1 MITVDFKLIK
11 NIRLHINRTEKQAEL
26 LSERK
31 KWMQLTSALNTL
43 EDTSWAVEFYIS
55 TDYPD
60 NMKGKYLY
68 TYGLLQALFVQ
79 MDAVKSIH
87 YSLFNTNLLFSPDY
101 PEALKVREMRND
113 VTGHPTNRKGNQ
125 FIHLAQCSMKKN
137 GFYYV
142 KYSSN
147 EDLKGTDIIDVDIFK
162 AIENVAKCVNETLAK
177 AVDAL
182 NIEFIEYINAHKE
195 RKMRE
200 IFNLLSYAEEKA
212 LLDEPMAEWGYK
224 DTKYMVERC
233 EDELKMRYGS
243 IDANDSYRYLLEEI
257 HELYDLIDNEVPQI
271 PVGIRKQSKK
281 YFLQCLFSKLEEL
294 KNYCEETDRYFEN
307 YGRDSFEDSTENLVI
322 FCGENELED

>member
-1 MITVDFKLIK
+1 MTITVDFRLIK
-11 NIRLHINRTEKQAEL
+11 SIRLHINRTEKQAEL

-60 NMKGKYLY
+60 NIKGKYLY

-87 YSLFNTNLLFSPDY
+87 DSLFGANLIFNPDY
-101 PEALKVREMRND
+101 PEAYKVREMRND
-113 VTGHPTNRKGNQ
+113 VTGHPTNRKGDQ
-125 FIHLAQCSMKKN
+125 FIHLAQCSMEKN
-137 GFYYV
+137 RFYYV

-147 EDLKGTDIIDVDIFK
+147 EGLKGSDVIDVDIFK
-162 AIENVAKCVNETLAK
+162 AIEDVAKCVNETLAK

-200 IFNLLSYAEEKA
+200 IFNLLDYAKEKA
-212 LLDEPMAEWGYK
+212 LLDKPMAEGGYK
-224 DTKYMVERC
+224 DTKYMVKHC
-233 EDELKMRYGS
+233 EDELKMRYGF
-243 IDANDSYRYLLEEI
+243 IDANDNYRYLLKEI
-257 HELYDLIDNEVPQI
+257 HELYDLIDNGTPQI
-271 PVGIRKQSKK
+271 PVGIRERSKK
-281 YFLQCLFSKLEEL
+281 YFLHCLFSKLEEL
-294 KNYCEETDRYFEN
+294 KNYSEETDRYFEN
-307 YGRDSFEDSTENLVI
+307 YGRDSLENSSENIEVI
-322 FCGENELED
+322 FCGGE